1 MNSEKKLPRQY
12 GTLGEFFY
20 YTGNCDN
27 PTVLYQIKSNFI
39 SKLKILN
46 AKGGFQGICVDIKN
60 CSVENVEVTCGPV
73 LRKRRSIFSYIRLKR
88 SNYEIRVEF
97 KISSAWQNTNYSQK
111 DFYELTK
118 KAHRNFF
125 EKIKELG
132 SSGKLTVNELVPD
145 TESFAFGYT
154 FPKCA
159 DGLLIRMSTLSCGK
173 FYILYLNIY

>member
-1 MNSEKKLPRQY
+1 M
-12 GTLGEFFY
+12 
-20 YTGNCDN
+20 
-27 PTVLYQIKSNFI
+27 
-39 SKLKILN
+39 
-46 AKGGFQGICVDIKN
+46 
-60 CSVENVEVTCGPV
+60 
-73 LRKRRSIFSYIRLKR
+73 
-88 SNYEIRVEF
+88 EF
-97 KISSAWQNTNYSQK
+97 KISSTWQNTNYSHK

-159 DGLLIRMSTLSCGK
+159 DGLLIRLSTLSCGK